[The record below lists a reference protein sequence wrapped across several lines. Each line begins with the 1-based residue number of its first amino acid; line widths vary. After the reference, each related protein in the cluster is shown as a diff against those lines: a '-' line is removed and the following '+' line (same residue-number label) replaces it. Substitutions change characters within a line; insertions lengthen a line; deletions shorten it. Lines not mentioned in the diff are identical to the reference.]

1 MMRAMFVLLNG
12 KFEDAGKARVS
23 VADNGFLYGDG
34 VYETLRTYGGKIWQ
48 VEVHLKRLRSS
59 AEMLKIAV
67 PWPDAKI
74 VSWLKKLCRMNGF
87 KETRIRI
94 SVTRGVNGMD
104 FGGSKKP
111 TILIQAVELKEV
123 SSSDKK
129 NGVDAVTVRFQRL
142 LPEAKTISLLPM
154 ILARQSAD
162 KAKAYEALF
171 VDGKGFVLEGTVTNV
186 FMVKNGKVFTPGKD
200 VLPGTTA
207 EALMKALKSCGV
219 AVVKRGIKLSE
230 LKKAD
235 EVFLT
240 NAPRGIIPVR
250 KVDGGKIG
258 AGKPG
263 AMTAKI
269 TGIFKDYI
277 CRNI

>member
-1 MMRAMFVLLNG
+1 MKAMFVLLNG
-12 KFEDAGKARVS
+12 KFEDASKAKVS

-34 VYETLRTYGGKIWQ
+34 VYETLRTYGGRIWQ

-59 AEMLKIAV
+59 ARMLKIEV
-67 PWPDAKI
+67 PWPDAKMD
-74 VSWLKKLCRMNGF
+74 SWLKKLCRLNGF

-104 FGGSKKP
+104 FVGSRKP
-111 TILIQAVELKEV
+111 TILIQAAELKEV
-123 SSSDKK
+123 PSSAKK

-154 ILARQSAD
+154 ILARQAAD

-207 EALMKALKSCGV
+207 EALMKALKGCGV
-219 AVVKRGIKLSE
+219 AVVKRGIRLSE

-250 KVDGGKIG
+250 KVDGAKIG

-263 AMTAKI
+263 PMIVKI
-269 TGIFKDYI
+269 TRIFKDYI